1 MIFTIRSA
9 GVSVSGW
16 RAWLAAALVFTASTL
31 VMGLAA
37 ILLIGVAVTIS
48 ALFAIAVPVAIG
60 LAVIASL
67 RQSMRQH

>member
-1 MIFTIRSA
+1 MIVTIRSA
-9 GVSVSGW
+9 GIRVSGW

-48 ALFAIAVPVAIG
+48 ALFAIVVSVAIG
-60 LAVIASL
+60 LAGIASL
-67 RQSMRQH
+67 RRSMRQH

>member
-1 MIFTIRSA
+1 MIVTLRRA
-9 GVSVSGW
+9 GVRVSGW
-16 RAWLAAALVFTASTL
+16 RAWPAAALVLAASTL

-48 ALFAIAVPVAIG
+48 ALFVIVGPVAIS
-60 LAVIASL
+60 LAGIALL